1 MNEFFKMNDK
11 SDFICLHAEYI
22 GEVQG
27 VGFRFTTHSIAKRFP
42 VVGFVQNRPNGRVL
56 LVIQGNRSVVHNV
69 LHEIER
75 RFIGRIDDCIKR
87 EEPLNDNLTSFSIR
101 Y

>member
-1 MNEFFKMNDK
+1 MDDR
-11 SDFICLHAEYI
+11 SDFICLHAEYT

-27 VGFRFTTHSIAKRFP
+27 VGFRFTTHSIAKRYP
-42 VVGFVQNRPNGRVL
+42 VAGFVQNRPNGRVL
-56 LVIQGNRSVVHNV
+56 LVIQGNRSVVHKV

-75 RFIGRIDDCIKR
+75 CFIGHIDDCIKQ
-87 EEPLNDNLTSFSIR
+87 EKPLNNDLTSFSIR